1 MVEHMKMMQML
12 YLHIRSMLLYG
23 QVTHRTNS
31 SQLFWNG
38 QFQKKKTNRV
48 RRGGESED
56 ILFFEKTPRIVL
68 VFLCTS
74 WKFQVKQNSTPGNL
88 VKLCM
93 LIPLKFQ
100 SQNQRPLEIS
110 HEFFLVFLEYSML
123 FLINSWK
130 FCMLF
135 LEYPWKFY
143 ILNNLSPCLDFFQSS
158 PVSKT
163 LC

>member
-1 MVEHMKMMQML
+1 MGNS
-12 YLHIRSMLLYG
+12 RSKNQQG
-23 QVTHRTNS
+23 GGGGRV
-31 SQLFWNG
+31 
-38 QFQKKKTNRV
+38 KT
-48 RRGGESED
+48 
-56 ILFFEKTPRIVL
+56 TPRIVL
-68 VFLCTS
+68 VFFCTS
-74 WKFQVKQNSTPGNL
+74 WKFQVKQNSTLGNL

-100 SQNQRPLEIS
+100 SQKQRPLEIS
-110 HEFFLVFLEYSML
+110 HEFFLVFLGYSVL

>member
-1 MVEHMKMMQML
+1 ML
-12 YLHIRSMLLYG
+12 YLHIWSMLLYG
-23 QVTHRTNS
+23 QVPHRTNS

-100 SQNQRPLEIS
+100 SQKQRPLEIS
-110 HEFFLVFLEYSML
+110 YEFFLVFLEYSML

-143 ILNNLSPCLDFFQSS
+143 IVNNLSPCLDFFQNS

>member
-1 MVEHMKMMQML
+1 MKMMQML
-12 YLHIRSMLLYG
+12 YLYIWLMLLSG
-23 QVTHRTNS
+23 QIPYRTNS

-38 QFQKKKTNRV
+38 QFQKQKPTGWGGGGRVKT
-48 RRGGESED
+48 
-56 ILFFEKTPRIVL
+56 TPRIVL
-68 VFLCTS
+68 VFFCTS

-100 SQNQRPLEIS
+100 SQKQRPLEIS
-110 HEFFLVFLEYSML
+110 HEFFLVFLGYSVL

-135 LEYPWKFY
+135 LEYPWKFN
-143 ILNNLSPCLDFFQSS
+143 ILNNLSPCLNFFQNS